1 MGNCMIM
8 KFIKHW
14 LCRKECEKLAEAT
27 ACWQVT
33 INGAKLSQQASYI
46 RTAFKTF
53 MEETIH
59 TSTIYRW
66 VELLDVQ
73 LHQRTGTL
81 MDFGIRD
88 VRMLLAT

>member
-1 MGNCMIM
+1 MGNCMLM
-8 KFIKHW
+8 ELIKHW

-33 INGAKLSQQASYI
+33 INSAKLSQQASYI
-46 RTAFKTF
+46 RTAFKPF
-53 MEETIH
+53 VEETVN
-59 TSTIYRW
+59 TTTINRW
-66 VELLDVQ
+66 VELLNVQ
-73 LHQRTGTL
+73 LHQWNGTL